1 MRYFTDREAK
11 DAILEIGR
19 RMYQKD
25 MVAANDGNISVKVS
39 EHEIWATPTG
49 VSKGFMTED
58 MLVRIDSQGNIL
70 EGTWQTTSE
79 IKMHLRV
86 YAENPHVKAVTHAH
100 PLTATAFAIAGIPLD
115 APILA
120 EGVVQMGCVP
130 VAPYATP
137 GTQEVPDSIAPY
149 CRDYN
154 GVLLAHHGV
163 LTWGQDPMQ
172 AFYRLESIEY
182 YAKITIMTREI
193 LHSEKELNHEQ
204 IAALLDT
211 RRKLG
216 ILTGG
221 VPRGYTAPGGQ

>member
-1 MRYFTDREAK
+1 MNYCTDQEAK
-11 DAILEIGR
+11 SAILEIGR

-25 MVAANDGNISVKVS
+25 MVAANDGNISVKVGPD
-39 EHEIWATPTG
+39 EIWATPTG

-58 MLVRIDSQGNIL
+58 MLVKINGRGEVL
-70 EGTWQTTSE
+70 EGTWRTTSE

-86 YAENPHVKAVTHAH
+86 YAENPAVKTVTHAH

-137 GTQEVPDSIAPY
+137 GTQEVPDSITPY

-163 LTWGQDPMQ
+163 LTWGEDPMQ

-182 YAKITIMTREI
+182 YAKITVLTQNI
-193 LHSEKELNHEQ
+193 LGSEKELTHDQ
-204 IAALLDT
+204 IAALLET
-211 RRKLG
+211 RKKLG
-216 ILTGG
+216 IVTGG
-221 VPRGYTAPGGQ
+221 LPRGYQP

>member
-1 MRYFTDREAK
+1 MGYCSESEAK
-11 DAILEIGR
+11 AAILEIGR

-25 MVAANDGNISVKVS
+25 MVAANDGNISVKVGPD
-39 EHEIWATPTG
+39 EIWATPTG

-58 MLVRIDSQGNIL
+58 MLVKINSRGEVLAGS
-70 EGTWQTTSE
+70 WKTTSE

-86 YAENPHVKAVTHAH
+86 YAENPQVKAVTHAH
-100 PLTATAFAIAGIPLD
+100 PLTATAFAIAGTPLD
-115 APILA
+115 QPILA
-120 EGVVQMGCVP
+120 ESVVQLGCVP

-154 GVLLAHHGV
+154 GVLLANHGV
-163 LTWGQDPMQ
+163 LTWGESPMQ

-182 YAKITIMTREI
+182 YAKITVMTQQV
-193 LHSEKELNHEQ
+193 LGSDKKLTNEQ
-204 IAALLDT
+204 IVALLET
-211 RRKLG
+211 RKKLG

-221 VPRGYTAPGGQ
+221 LPAGYEG